1 MARVFEQPISEGMD
15 VFSIDGHRLGRV
27 SRVWP
32 SPKLRGE
39 PFQISGG
46 PLLPPAPGDRAEE
59 EDDLYIPG
67 EASSYFL
74 LDRRAVGIPQRDLY
88 VPYSAVDSVANGRV
102 VLNASRELL
111 PSLGWE
117 ARPPGLPAE

>member
-15 VFSIDGHRLGRV
+15 VYSIDGHLLGRV
-27 SRVWP
+27 SRIWP
-32 SPKLRGE
+32 SPKLRAA
-39 PFQISGG
+39 PFQISGA
-46 PLLPPAPGDRAEE
+46 PTLPTPGDRGRE
-59 EDDLYIPG
+59 EDDVFIPG

-102 VLNASRELL
+102 VLTASRELL
-111 PSLGWE
+111 PNLGWDT
-117 ARPPGLPAE
+117 RPPGLPD